1 MDMILQEPTPFDEI
15 IDVDSYNCEHIWE
28 LAYDENEIL
37 IPQTYICRVCGKVSP
52 DDYVT
57 PL

>member
-1 MDMILQEPTPFDEI
+1 MILQEPSPLSDI
-15 IDVDSYNCEHIWE
+15 IDVDSYNCEHIWGP
-28 LAYDENEIL
+28 AYDGNEIL

-52 DDYVT
+52 DDYPK